1 MVMLESSWTR
11 PWTPVVYS
19 SDASLYGYGVAE
31 ACFGTEAVAEVGRV
45 SELARW
51 RLGAGLARQHAF

>member
-1 MVMLESSWTR
+1 MAMLESSWTR
-11 PWTPVVYS
+11 PWMPVVYS

-31 ACFGTEAVAEVGRV
+31 ACFGTETVAEIGRV